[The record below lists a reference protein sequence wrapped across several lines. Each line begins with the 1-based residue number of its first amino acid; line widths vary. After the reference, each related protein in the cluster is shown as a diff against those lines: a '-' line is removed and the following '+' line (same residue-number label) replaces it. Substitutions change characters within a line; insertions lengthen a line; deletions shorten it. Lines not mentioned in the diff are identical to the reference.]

1 MKRKDGWI
9 LLAILALAFLC
20 YLFFGRTGK
29 ETAKGTP
36 MVRISAPGQETRLIP
51 LDQEEMLTLEGEN
64 GARNSMAESNCRNQ
78 DCLRQGSVTAESA
91 GLRPLGGKII
101 CLPHQ
106 LVLELVFEDEE
117 SIRLEVTP

>member
-36 MVRISAPGQETRLIP
+36 MVRISAPGQETRLIA

-64 GARNSMAESNCRNQ
+64 GARNVVRIFPGIPFFSSSLSVCSNGVMPPIVINAT
-78 DCLRQGSVTAESA
+78 L
-91 GLRPLGGKII
+91 I
-101 CLPHQ
+101 
-106 LVLELVFEDEE
+106 
-117 SIRLEVTP
+117 

>member
-36 MVRISAPGQETRLIP
+36 MVRISAGDPA
-51 LDQEEMLTLEGEN
+51 D
-64 GARNSMAESNCRNQ
+64 
-78 DCLRQGSVTAESA
+78 
-91 GLRPLGGKII
+91 RP
-101 CLPHQ
+101 
-106 LVLELVFEDEE
+106 
-117 SIRLEVTP
+117 

>member
-1 MKRKDGWI
+1 MKRKDVWI

-36 MVRISAPGQETRLIP
+36 MVRISAPGQETRLIA

-64 GARNSMAESNCRNQ
+64 GARNVVRIFPGGFSMAESRVAS
-78 DCLRQGSVTAESA
+78 L
-91 GLRPLGGKII
+91 K
-101 CLPHQ
+101 
-106 LVLELVFEDEE
+106 
-117 SIRLEVTP
+117 

>member
-36 MVRISAPGQETRLIP
+36 MVRISGTR
-51 LDQEEMLTLEGEN
+51 
-64 GARNSMAESNCRNQ
+64 
-78 DCLRQGSVTAESA
+78 A
-91 GLRPLGGKII
+91 GDPAD
-101 CLPHQ
+101 P
-106 LVLELVFEDEE
+106 
-117 SIRLEVTP
+117 P

>member
-64 GARNSMAESNCRNQ
+64 GARNVVRIFPGGFSMAETPVCGRWAGKS
-78 DCLRQGSVTAESA
+78 SA
-91 GLRPLGGKII
+91 CPISWYWNWSSRTKNP
-101 CLPHQ
+101 
-106 LVLELVFEDEE
+106 
-117 SIRLEVTP
+117 

>member
-1 MKRKDGWI
+1 
-9 LLAILALAFLC
+9 
-20 YLFFGRTGK
+20 
-29 ETAKGTP
+29 
-36 MVRISAPGQETRLIP
+36 
-51 LDQEEMLTLEGEN
+51 
-64 GARNSMAESNCRNQ
+64 MAESNCRNQ
-78 DCLRQGSVTAESA
+78 DCLRQGSGTAENA